1 MEKTVLYG
9 IIVGGFILLM
19 LLLILFLVLLACK
32 PWRFFSRSSRT
43 RTIKA
48 SSPPIGDDIERPLV
62 SDDLRLPQ
70 YHQRNDF
77 DGNYTLLGGNQATD
91 NHVSSLHS
99 DKVSKQVASA
109 TSQLSQS
116 GSFILDVISESSDDG
131 INATLRRPLVANRLA
146 EEQNRVKK
154 EGQIPESKLSG
165 NASIKESGSRG
176 FIGSNLTLEA
186 ISGPSRGLNSS
197 IKSTNSSRLPLTL
210 GRVAPSEILLKD
222 SEISG
227 KHAMINW
234 NSNKFKWE
242 LVDLGSLNGTFLN
255 SLSIHHPDS
264 ESRQWGD
271 PVELGNGDIITF
283 GTSTK
288 VLVQIT
294 SEIECQKPF
303 GLGVA
308 SDPMSARRGG
318 KKLPME
324 DVCYYRWPLA
334 GADQFGVFGI
344 CDGHGGES
352 AAVSAS
358 KLLPEKVSSILSDP
372 FRRQRVLSQGDA
384 SDVLRDAFS
393 QTEACLDHYYEGCTA
408 TLLLVWADD
417 RENYFAQCANV
428 GDSACIIKYVVSSNN
443 YFFLSESNMFGIKGV
458 VGWDTLEI
466 SPSSNALPSD
476 DSIGSLSGKSLLK
489 RPKISCSIPIKDA
502 LKVEVG
508 GGGHDYGKLINGGS
522 IHWFKKHLADVKGE
536 IATFTKIVN
545 LNELDSG
552 EKDEWNSIDVSIE
565 GNEMI
570 VDVGD
575 DFGATDFGEW
585 CKRFTNN

>member
-428 GDSACIIKYVVSSNN
+428 GDSACIIN
-443 YFFLSESNMFGIKGV
+443 
-458 VGWDTLEI
+458 
-466 SPSSNALPSD
+466 
-476 DSIGSLSGKSLLK
+476 IGGK
-489 RPKISCSIPIKDA
+489 PIKMSEDHRITSYSERARIQETGEPLKEGETRLCGLNLARMLGDKYLKQQDGRFSSEPFISQAVKMHKGSHGFA
-502 LKVEVG
+502 LIASDGFWDVITAKKAIQLVQQSREKQTMMDKENPAEKIASFLLG
-508 GGGHDYGKLINGGS
+508 EARAQRTKDNTS
-522 IHWFKKHLADVKGE
+522 ILFLDFD
-536 IATFTKIVN
+536 TFNRSSSCK
-545 LNELDSG
+545 
-552 EKDEWNSIDVSIE
+552 
-565 GNEMI
+565 
-570 VDVGD
+570 
-575 DFGATDFGEW
+575 TDP
-585 CKRFTNN
+585 